1 MNDFENLMKS
11 IEEVDKFIWEN
22 CKRGTPSFT
31 QRLYEEQ
38 IWRKKMLEERDKKEK
53 EIENE
58 SI

>member
-11 IEEVDKFIWEN
+11 IEVDKFIWEN

-31 QRLYEEQ
+31 QQLYEEQ
-38 IWRKKMLEERDKKEK
+38 KWRNEILKERNKK

-58 SI
+58 RVKTN